1 MRDGVQRMV
10 EEHYADV
17 LAYCR
22 RHTASAEEA
31 ADACQETFLRFVR
44 RADAYRERGKP
55 LAYLLT
61 IARNVCLDLGRSHA
75 RDAAELPEGLVSS
88 APAPDARDL
97 DLALALE
104 RLPPASRELI
114 ELRYG
119 QGLRVGEVA
128 RVCGISRFAAGRRIR
143 AALDALRRE
152 LSEGGAGTDTG
163 AYTGTGT
170 DHDTEGS
177 GS

>member
-1 MRDGVQRMV
+1 MEQGVEKIV
-10 EEHYADV
+10 SEHYADV

-22 RHTASAEEA
+22 RHTASPEEA

-44 RADAYRERGKP
+44 RAGAYRERGKP

-61 IARNVCLDLGRSHA
+61 IARNVCVDLARAHV
-75 RDAAELPEGLVSS
+75 RDADELPEALVAD
-88 APAPDARDL
+88 APGPDDADL

-104 RLPPASRELI
+104 CISPRDRELI

-128 RVCGISRFAAGRRIR
+128 RVLGVSRFAAGRMIR
-143 AALDALRRE
+143 SALDALRKQ
-152 LSEGGAGTDTG
+152 LGPSDQ
-163 AYTGTGT
+163 
-170 DHDTEGS
+170 EGS
-177 GS
+177 NS